1 MVSLFEENSGV
12 FPFGEQRQQFITR
25 VDHTLRDGH
34 HMFFRGNWSGQESD
48 NTNFGALTAR
58 SRGRN
63 SNVNDFAVAF
73 GDTLVINPR
82 WVSETRVGLG
92 YHDFGVYP
100 TDTFGPA
107 IDIGAISFGRDFI
120 LPVRNLE
127 RSFQVRQN
135 FRLGEFSGSGPSCP
149 KTWRPTV
156 SCRARDTRYASVSGS
171 RKMS

>member
-1 MVSLFEENSGV
+1 
-12 FPFGEQRQQFITR
+12 
-25 VDHTLRDGH
+25 
-34 HMFFRGNWSGQESD
+34 MFFRGNWSGQESD

-120 LPVRNLE
+120 LPVRNLPVRNLE

-135 FRLGEFSGSGPSCP
+135 FMR
-149 KTWRPTV
+149 
-156 SCRARDTRYASVSGS
+156 VSG
-171 RKMS
+171 R